1 MASLRTRAA
10 VALAAALAPAA
21 LLSSPAAADPDF
33 RQPTALWVT
42 PALTL
47 FSCDT
52 CAPTVGPAPPP
63 TSLPTLTVGRVS
75 ARLTGA
81 RAVQTIG
88 GATITFS
95 TRGQV
100 LCSAVSNSVGIAACY
115 PDALG
120 LLAVIQNGSVTATYA
135 GSVTYQPSAG
145 SANLL

>member
-1 MASLRTRAA
+1 MASLTTRALA
-10 VALAAALAPAA
+10 ALAAALAPAA
-21 LLSSPAAADPDF
+21 FLSAPAAAEPDF
-33 RQPTALWVT
+33 RQPTVLWVN

-47 FSCDT
+47 VSCDT
-52 CAPTVGPAPPP
+52 CAPTVGPTPPS

-81 RAVQTIG
+81 RPVQTIG
-88 GATITFS
+88 GATVTFS

-115 PDALG
+115 PDVLG

-135 GSVTYQPSAG
+135 GSTAYQPSTG
-145 SANLL
+145 NANLL